1 MEGEIQL
8 IYKFYPS
15 DYNVRNWSL
24 RTDILF
30 RNEFIKQRISFSN
43 YNTFNETTQIF
54 GSFKN
59 CHISFSK
66 INFLLLLLQILRD
79 FMYCQIRNISSL
91 SFAVVSQCFM
101 KCLFQKGVKW
111 RTCRYSEVFVAN
123 KTGSCGYFNIVHVM
137 HIDKI
142 HFITPTICTYQHTYI
157 TLTHSYMFQRTAI
170 IREPL

>member
-79 FMYCQIRNISSL
+79 FMYC
-91 SFAVVSQCFM
+91 
-101 KCLFQKGVKW
+101 
-111 RTCRYSEVFVAN
+111 
-123 KTGSCGYFNIVHVM
+123 
-137 HIDKI
+137 
-142 HFITPTICTYQHTYI
+142 
-157 TLTHSYMFQRTAI
+157 
-170 IREPL
+170 